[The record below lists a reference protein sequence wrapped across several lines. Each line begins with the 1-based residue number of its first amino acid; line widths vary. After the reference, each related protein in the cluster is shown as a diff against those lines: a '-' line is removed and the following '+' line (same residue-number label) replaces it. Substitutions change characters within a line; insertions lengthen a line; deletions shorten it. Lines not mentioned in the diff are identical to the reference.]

1 MFPTR
6 LYLGIVPVRAGRN
19 VMKKSVFAIALLV
32 LSLTHPALAD
42 ESYPMR
48 PVTMIVP
55 FAAGG
60 SSDVIA
66 RLIADQMG
74 TVLGQRIVIENVT
87 GAGGSV
93 AVARAA
99 KATPDGYTISI
110 GNSGTN
116 TAIYT
121 LYPDV
126 KFTADDFIPLG
137 MVAKTS
143 PIIALKKDHP
153 AQNMREFLD
162 YAKKNPGKVTL
173 GHAGIG
179 SSNYLICKTFVKAA
193 QIDVTLVGYRGGG
206 PALNDL
212 MGGQID
218 GVCDS
223 AASVSGAIHAGRA
236 RGIAVSLPV
245 RVPSLPEVPTSAEA
259 GLPEFQLQGWN
270 ALFTPKG
277 TPQPIVDKLNVA
289 IRKGVANADYRKRL
303 DDLGS
308 VPPTDEEMKPEYVKQ
323 FVPHEIA
330 KFREL
335 LAGDKP
341 AQ

>member
-1 MFPTR
+1 
-6 LYLGIVPVRAGRN
+6 LYQSSPGDLF
-19 VMKKSVFAIALLV
+19 MKKTSVAALLA
-32 LSLTHPALAD
+32 TAAFAFHAWATPALAD
-42 ESYPMR
+42 DSYPTR

-74 TVLGQRIVIENVT
+74 TVLGQRILIENVV

-110 GNSGTN
+110 GNGGTN

-126 KFTADDFIPLG
+126 KFTPEDFIPLG

-153 AQNMREFLD
+153 AQNMREFID
-162 YAKKNPGKVTL
+162 YAKKNPGKATL

-193 QIDVTLVGYRGGG
+193 QIEVTLVGYRGGG

-236 RGIAVSLPV
+236 KGIAVSLPV
-245 RVPSLPEVPTSAEA
+245 RVPSLPDVPTSAEA

-277 TPQPIVDKLNVA
+277 TPQPVIDKLNAA
-289 IRKGVANADYRKRL
+289 IRKGFANADYRKRL

-308 VPPTDEEMKPEYVKQ
+308 VPPTDEEMTPEFVKK
-323 FVPHEIA
+323 FVPQEIA

-335 LAGDKP
+335 LADEKP
-341 AQ
+341 AK

>member
-1 MFPTR
+1 
-6 LYLGIVPVRAGRN
+6 
-19 VMKKSVFAIALLV
+19 MKKSAFAI
-32 LSLTHPALAD
+32 PFALALFAAATVAIQASAD
-42 ESYPMR
+42 DSYPSR

-66 RLIADQMG
+66 RLIADQMSND
-74 TVLGQRIVIENVT
+74 LGHRIVIENVT

-93 AVARAA
+93 AVGRAA

-116 TAIYT
+116 TAVYT
-121 LYPDV
+121 LYPDA
-126 KFTADDFIPLG
+126 KFTPDDFIAIGL
-137 MVAKTS
+137 VAKTS
-143 PIIALKKDHP
+143 PIIAVKKDFP
-153 AQNMREFLD
+153 AQNLLEFID

-179 SSNYLICKTFVKAA
+179 SSNYLICKTFVRAA
-193 QIDVTLVGYRGGG
+193 KIEVTLVGYRGGG

-236 RGIAVSLPV
+236 RGLAVSLNA
-245 RVPSLPEVPTSAEA
+245 RLPSLADIPTSAEA

-270 ALFTPKG
+270 SLFAPKG
-277 TPQPIVDKLNVA
+277 TPQAVIDRLNA
-289 IRKGVANADYRKRL
+289 SIRKGVANEKYLKLLA
-303 DDLGS
+303 DLGS
-308 VPPTDEEMKPEYVKQ
+308 IPPTDEEMKPEYVKQ
-323 FVPHEIA
+323 FVSQEIA
-330 KFREL
+330 KFRDL
-335 LAGDKP
+335 LGSDRGEK
-341 AQ
+341 

>member
-1 MFPTR
+1 
-6 LYLGIVPVRAGRN
+6 
-19 VMKKSVFAIALLV
+19 MKKSAIAAALFATV
-32 LSLTHPALAD
+32 SFASQGSINRALAD
-42 ESYPMR
+42 DSYPSR
-48 PVTMIVP
+48 PITMIVP

-66 RLIADQMG
+66 RLIAEQMSND
-74 TVLGQRIVIENVT
+74 LGHRVVIENVT

-116 TAIYT
+116 TAVYT
-121 LYPDV
+121 LYPDA
-126 KFTADDFIPLG
+126 KFTPDDFIPIGL
-137 MVAKTS
+137 VAKTS
-143 PIIALKKDHP
+143 PIIAVKKDFP
-153 AQNMREFLD
+153 AQNLLEFID

-173 GHAGIG
+173 GHAGVG
-179 SSNYLICKTFVKAA
+179 SSNYLICKTFVRAA
-193 QIDVTLVGYRGGG
+193 KIEVTLVGYRGGG

-236 RGIAVSLPV
+236 RGLAVSLNA
-245 RVPSLPEVPTSAEA
+245 RLPSLADVPTSAQA

-270 ALFTPKG
+270 SLFTPKG
-277 TPQPIVDKLNVA
+277 TPQAVVDRLNA
-289 IRKGVANADYRKRL
+289 SIRKGVANEKYLKLLA
-303 DDLGS
+303 DLGS
-308 VPPTDEEMKPEYVKQ
+308 IPPTDEEMKPEYVKQ
-323 FVPHEIA
+323 FVSQEIV
-330 KFREL
+330 KFRDL
-335 LAGDKP
+335 LGTDRGEK
-341 AQ
+341 

>member
-1 MFPTR
+1 
-6 LYLGIVPVRAGRN
+6 
-19 VMKKSVFAIALLV
+19 MKSKFAAALLATAFAIHALP
-32 LSLTHPALAD
+32 PAMAD
-42 ESYPMR
+42 DSYPSR

-66 RLIADQMG
+66 RLIADQMS
-74 TVLGQRIVIENVT
+74 TDLGHRVVIENVT

-93 AVARAA
+93 AMARAA

-116 TAIYT
+116 TAVYT
-121 LYPDV
+121 LYPDA
-126 KFTADDFIPLG
+126 KFTPDDFIAIGL
-137 MVAKTS
+137 VAKTS
-143 PIIALKKDHP
+143 PIIAVKKDFP
-153 AQNMREFLD
+153 AQNLLEFIA

-173 GHAGIG
+173 GHAGVG
-179 SSNYLICKTFVKAA
+179 SSNYLICKTFVRAA
-193 QIDVTLVGYRGGG
+193 KIEVTLVGYRGGG

-236 RGIAVSLPV
+236 RGLAVSLSA
-245 RVPSLPEVPTSAEA
+245 RLPSLADVPTSAQA

-270 ALFTPKG
+270 SLFTPKG
-277 TPQPIVDKLNVA
+277 TPQAVVDRLNA
-289 IRKGVANADYRKRL
+289 SIRKGVANEKYLKLLA
-303 DDLGS
+303 DLGS

-323 FVPHEIA
+323 FVSQEIT
-330 KFREL
+330 KFRDL
-335 LAGDKP
+335 LGADRGEK
-341 AQ
+341 

>member
-1 MFPTR
+1 
-6 LYLGIVPVRAGRN
+6 
-19 VMKKSVFAIALLV
+19 MKKTTFAFQSI
-32 LSLTHPALAD
+32 LAMLAMAGLAFQANAD
-42 ESYPMR
+42 DTYPSR

-74 TVLGQRIVIENVT
+74 TVLGQRILIENVT

-99 KATPDGYTISI
+99 RAAADGYTIAI

-116 TAIYT
+116 TAVYT

-126 KFTADDFIPLG
+126 KFTPDDFIPLG

-143 PIIALKKDHP
+143 PIIALKKDHQ

-162 YAKKNPGKVTL
+162 FAKKNPGKATL

-223 AASVSGAIHAGRA
+223 AASVSSAIHAGRA

-245 RVPSLPEVPTSAEA
+245 RVASLPDVPTSAEA

-277 TPQPIVDKLNVA
+277 TPQPIVDKLNAA
-289 IRKGVANADYRKRL
+289 IRKGVANTDYRKRL

-308 VPPTDEEMKPEYVKQ
+308 VPPTDEEMKPEFVRQ
-323 FVPHEIA
+323 FIPHEIA

-335 LAGDKP
+335 LADEKP
-341 AQ
+341 MK

>member
-1 MFPTR
+1 MTR
-6 LYLGIVPVRAGRN
+6 
-19 VMKKSVFAIALLV
+19 KSFAIALLA
-32 LSLTHPALAD
+32 TATFGFQATAD
-42 ESYPMR
+42 DSYPSR

-74 TVLGQRIVIENVT
+74 STLGQRIIIENVV
-87 GAGGSV
+87 GAGGSI

-99 KATPDGYTISI
+99 KAVPDGYTISI

-116 TAIYT
+116 TAVYT

-126 KFTADDFIPLG
+126 KFTPDDFTPLG

-193 QIDVTLVGYRGGG
+193 LIDVTLVGYRGGG

-223 AASVSGAIHAGRA
+223 AASVSGAIHSGRA
-236 RGIAVSLPV
+236 KGIAVSLPV
-245 RVPSLPEVPTSAEA
+245 RVPSLPDVPTSAEA
-259 GLPEFQLQGWN
+259 GLPAFQLQGWN

-277 TPQPIVDKLNVA
+277 TPQPIVDKLNAA
-289 IRKGVANADYRKRL
+289 IRMGVANESYRRRL
-303 DDLGS
+303 YDLGS
-308 VPPTDEEMKPEYVKQ
+308 VPPTEEEMSPAFLRA
-323 FVPHEIA
+323 FVPQEID
-330 KFREL
+330 KFRSL
-335 LAGDKP
+335 LADEKP
-341 AQ
+341 TK

>member
-1 MFPTR
+1 MNKT
-6 LYLGIVPVRAGRN
+6 
-19 VMKKSVFAIALLV
+19 SVAALLA
-32 LSLTHPALAD
+32 TAAFAFHAWATPALAD
-42 ESYPMR
+42 DSYPAR

-74 TVLGQRIVIENVT
+74 TVLGQRILIENVV

-110 GNSGTN
+110 GNGGTN

-126 KFTADDFIPLG
+126 KFTPDDFMPLG

-162 YAKKNPGKVTL
+162 FAKKNPGKATL

-193 QIDVTLVGYRGGG
+193 QIEVTLVGYRGGG

-236 RGIAVSLPV
+236 KGIAVSLPV
-245 RVPSLPEVPTSAEA
+245 RVPSLPSLPDVPTSAEA

-270 ALFTPKG
+270 ALFAPKG
-277 TPQPIVDKLNVA
+277 TPQPVIDKLNAA

-308 VPPTDEEMKPEYVKQ
+308 VPPTDEEMTPEFVKK
-323 FVPHEIA
+323 FVPQEIA

-335 LAGDKP
+335 LADEKP
-341 AQ
+341 AKN

>member
-1 MFPTR
+1 
-6 LYLGIVPVRAGRN
+6 
-19 VMKKSVFAIALLV
+19 MKKSAIAAALFATV
-32 LSLTHPALAD
+32 SFASQGSINPALAD
-42 ESYPMR
+42 DSYPSR

-66 RLIADQMG
+66 RLIADQMSND
-74 TVLGQRIVIENVT
+74 LGHRVVIENVT

-116 TAIYT
+116 TAVYT
-121 LYPDV
+121 LYPDA
-126 KFTADDFIPLG
+126 KFTPDDFIPIGL
-137 MVAKTS
+137 VAKTS
-143 PIIALKKDHP
+143 PIIAVKKDFP
-153 AQNMREFLD
+153 AQNLLEFID

-173 GHAGIG
+173 GHAGVG
-179 SSNYLICKTFVKAA
+179 SSNYLICKTFVRAA
-193 QIDVTLVGYRGGG
+193 KIEVTLVGYRGGG

-236 RGIAVSLPV
+236 RGLAVSLNA
-245 RVPSLPEVPTSAEA
+245 RLPSLADIPTSAEA

-270 ALFTPKG
+270 SLFTPKG
-277 TPQPIVDKLNVA
+277 TPQAVVDRLNA
-289 IRKGVANADYRKRL
+289 SIRKGVANEKYLKLLA
-303 DDLGS
+303 DLGS
-308 VPPTDEEMKPEYVKQ
+308 IPPTDEEMKPEYVKQ
-323 FVPHEIA
+323 FVSQEIV
-330 KFREL
+330 KFRDL
-335 LAGDKP
+335 LGTDRGEK
-341 AQ
+341 

>member
-1 MFPTR
+1 
-6 LYLGIVPVRAGRN
+6 
-19 VMKKSVFAIALLV
+19 
-32 LSLTHPALAD
+32 
-42 ESYPMR
+42 
-48 PVTMIVP
+48 
-55 FAAGG
+55 
-60 SSDVIA
+60 
-66 RLIADQMG
+66 MG
-74 TVLGQRIVIENVT
+74 TVLGQRILIENVV

-110 GNSGTN
+110 GNGGTN

-126 KFTADDFIPLG
+126 KFTPDDFMPLG

-162 YAKKNPGKVTL
+162 FAKKNPGKATL

-193 QIDVTLVGYRGGG
+193 QIEVTLVGYRGGG

-223 AASVSGAIHAGRA
+223 AASVS
-236 RGIAVSLPV
+236 
-245 RVPSLPEVPTSAEA
+245 EA

-277 TPQPIVDKLNVA
+277 TPQPVIDKLNAA

-308 VPPTDEEMKPEYVKQ
+308 VPPTDEEMQPEFVKK
-323 FVPHEIA
+323 FVPQEIA

-335 LAGDKP
+335 LVDEKP
-341 AQ
+341 AK

>member
-1 MFPTR
+1 
-6 LYLGIVPVRAGRN
+6 
-19 VMKKSVFAIALLV
+19 MKKTSAAALLA
-32 LSLTHPALAD
+32 TAFFAFHAWAGQALAD
-42 ESYPMR
+42 DSYPSR

-74 TVLGQRIVIENVT
+74 TVLGQRILIENVV
-87 GAGGSV
+87 GAGGSI

-99 KATPDGYTISI
+99 KAAPDGYTIAI

-116 TAIYT
+116 TAVYT

-126 KFTADDFIPLG
+126 KFTPDDFMALG

-162 YAKKNPGKVTL
+162 FAKKNPGKATL
-173 GHAGIG
+173 GHAGVG

-236 RGIAVSLPV
+236 KGIAVSLPV
-245 RVPSLPEVPTSAEA
+245 RVPSLPDVPTSAEA

-277 TPQPIVDKLNVA
+277 TPQPVIDKLNAA

-308 VPPTDEEMKPEYVKQ
+308 VPPTDEEMTPEFVKK
-323 FVPHEIA
+323 FVPQEIA

-335 LAGDKP
+335 LADEKP
-341 AQ
+341 AK